1 MLAIWG
7 NEMINNVKILL
18 SHQMIAEI
26 AKFLNPTCNI
36 PYALVKGEALS
47 IQAYNKPGLRQ
58 LGDIDILI
66 SRRNVK
72 ELEHLLIEN
81 GFLCLSSGRENRI
94 FSITESHQL
103 SPYYKKIPLQKMFV
117 DINFDIYW
125 GEYTGKRIDIDL
137 FLSDIIDMNI
147 YGYCLKVLPPLKGF
161 IYLLLHHYKDMN
173 SIFHLVRHNTIR
185 RDMFKDVF
193 FYLKNNLNFITLD
206 NFIAI
211 CKEMKIEPYAYYIL
225 YYTYCIYN
233 EPWLF
238 KFIESV
244 KCSQGLD
251 LLDSYGLC
259 DQERKTWKINF
270 WERLDNKNLYELIK
284 NDLTCE
290 DISKIEKNKK
300 IFG

>member
-1 MLAIWG
+1 
-7 NEMINNVKILL
+7 MINNVKILL

-94 FSITESHQL
+94 FSIAESHQL
-103 SPYYKKIPLQKMFV
+103 SLYYKKIPLQKMFV

-193 FYLKNNLNFITLD
+193 YYLKNNLKFIKLD
-206 NFIAI
+206 KFIVI
-211 CKEMKIEPYAYYIL
+211 CKEMKIEPNHMHTIFYTIHIIFIMNGGCTIPDNALRFLPPQKTSL
-225 YYTYCIYN
+225 YLYPSFYHSRY
-233 EPWLF
+233 PA
-238 KFIESV
+238 V
-244 KCSQGLD
+244 LD
-251 LLDSYGLC
+251 IHTDYSIPQPHL
-259 DQERKTWKINF
+259 RKG
-270 WERLDNKNLYELIK
+270 
-284 NDLTCE
+284 
-290 DISKIEKNKK
+290 
-300 IFG
+300 IFRHRAALSARTGIFP